1 MVAGVDFGKMHRS
14 TSLQSSKLI
23 YDGKWKVEMFG
34 ATASSTK
41 ARRVWR
47 GARRRGAGVAQSW
60 SRCLLGDRPTV
71 SFFSSQT

>member
-47 GARRRGAGVAQSW
+47 GARRRGGRGGPELV
-60 SRCLLGDRPTV
+60 TV
-71 SFFSSQT
+71 SPGGQTHSFIFL